1 MIVSRRTCLVAASVI
16 IADFFG
22 EHKAVAAQSRKCYCG
37 RSELAPVGNGL
48 VACTSCG
55 LVYSEKFK
63 RRDP

>member
-1 MIVSRRTCLVAASVI
+1 MSVSRRTCLVAASAI

-22 EHKAVAAQSRKCYCG
+22 ERKASAAQSRKCYCG
-37 RSELAPVGNGL
+37 RSEMAPVGNGMIS
-48 VACTSCG
+48 CTSCG